1 MYNFQQMLII
11 GITGTLGA
19 GKGTVVEYLVKEKNF
34 KHYSVRDYLTREI
47 KKRKLEVNRDS
58 MVTVANDLR
67 KKFGPSYLAQE
78 LYKEARIEGAN
89 AVIESLRTPGE
100 ILSLKEKGNFTLFAV
115 DADQKIRY
123 ERIVSRASESDK
135 VSFEKFKDD
144 ENREMNSTDPT
155 KQNLSKCI
163 LMADF
168 KFDNNSTIEKLY
180 DEVEK
185 TIKKII

>member
-1 MYNFQQMLII
+1 MLII

-19 GKGTVVEYLVKEKNF
+19 GKGTIVDYLINKKGF
-34 KHYSVRDYLTREI
+34 KHYSVRNYLTKEI

-58 MVTVANDLR
+58 MVMIANELR
-67 KKFGPSYLAQE
+67 EKFGPSYLAQE
-78 LYKEARIEGAN
+78 LYNEARKEGAN

-135 VSFEKFKDD
+135 VTFNKFKSD
-144 ENREMNSTDPT
+144 EEREMNSTDPT

-163 LMADF
+163 LMADY
-168 KFDNNSTIEKLY
+168 KFDNNSTIKKLY